1 MKGYE
6 STRAN
11 RLLNVEA
18 LLTKSDLHMEL
29 TVWKLN
35 SEPERKGWAVV

>member
-29 TVWKLN
+29 LAWKLN
-35 SEPERKGWAVV
+35 TEPKRKGWAAV